1 MSFFGIFKRRI
12 KPYAE
17 GLLSESDGHKIAYYQ
32 YGNPKGKPVLYFHGG
47 PGGAAKSKY
56 AKLFDLKKYRFI
68 AFDQRGCGNSVYQ
81 DLLEENTSYNTIS
94 DAKNLLKHLN
104 IEEPVIVYGC
114 SWGSTLALLFAEKY
128 PKSVSTLILNAVFL
142 ARKYDY
148 SWISVESE
156 RFYPDLWEIMRS
168 KVKQND
174 VLTEYRKLLFS
185 KRKNENLKA
194 LKYVGS
200 YEYLLGTLDPKF
212 PKLTTVEEKEL
223 NSARIYFYY
232 EKNRYFMKENQILQN
247 IAKIKKLKCLILHN
261 RLDFCCPVKQAWDL
275 HKAMPKSKIKIVP
288 DSGHISSKLFKMTA
302 KEITS
307 FLKD

>member
-1 MSFFGIFKRRI
+1 MWFLKFFKRNI
-12 KPYAE
+12 KPYDE

-47 PGGAAKSKY
+47 PGGSAKSKY

-94 DAKNLLKHLN
+94 DAKNLLKYLS

-128 PKSVSTLILNAVFL
+128 PKSVSALILNAVFL

-148 SWISVESE
+148 SWVSVESE

-174 VLTEYRKLLFS
+174 VLPEYRKLLFS

-212 PKLTTVEEKEL
+212 PKLTAVDEKEL

-247 IAKIKKLKCLILHN
+247 ISKIKKLKCLILHN

-275 HKAMPKSKIKIVP
+275 HKAMPKSKLKIVA
-288 DSGHISSKLFKMTA
+288 DYGHISAKLFKSTA
-302 KEITS
+302 KEIEC
-307 FLKD
+307 FFKE